1 MRLDHFG
8 IEDECIKVYDPI
20 NKQLIATYDTYV
32 MACKKLGLTHK
43 SIKNATITKSR
54 RFSPILNKEIAIR
67 LASKN
72 K

>member
-1 MRLDHFG
+1 MRIEHFG

-20 NKQLIATYDTYV
+20 KKQLIAIYDTYV
-32 MACKKLGLTHK
+32 IASKKLGLTHRC
-43 SIKNATITKSR
+43 IKHAAITKSR